1 MPRPFILPPALVML
15 LLALPVSSQCGT
27 EPDSLPPPPPGSL
40 VITDTA
46 ATHSAPARPGRSPGL
61 ALLFSAVVPGA
72 GQIYTGSYWK
82 VPVILGFGTYFTS
95 QWLHYN
101 RLTTE
106 ARDRYAASL
115 QTDPAGDRTQL
126 SLREFYKDQRDAYT
140 WYLAILYLLN
150 LADAYVDASLY
161 DFDVGDDL
169 TVRLMPD
176 ERGRMSLQVGF

>member
-1 MPRPFILPPALVML
+1 MPRHVIPPLALVAL
-15 LLALPVSSQCGT
+15 LLCAPTAARCAP
-27 EPDSLPPPPPGSL
+27 EPDSLAPVQSGSL
-40 VITDTA
+40 VLTDTA
-46 ATHSAPARPGRSPGL
+46 ASGSVPSQPGRSPGL

-101 RLTTE
+101 RLTSE
-106 ARDRYAASL
+106 ARDRYTASL
-115 QTDPAGDRTQL
+115 LVDPAGDRVQL

-161 DFDVGDDL
+161 DFDVGEDL
-169 TVRLMPD
+169 SVRLMPD
-176 ERGRMSLQVGF
+176 ERGRMTLRVGF